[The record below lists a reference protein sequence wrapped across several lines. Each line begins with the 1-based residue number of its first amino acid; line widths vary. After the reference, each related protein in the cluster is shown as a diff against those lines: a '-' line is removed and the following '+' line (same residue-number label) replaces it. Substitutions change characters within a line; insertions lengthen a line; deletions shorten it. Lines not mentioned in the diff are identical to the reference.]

1 MVVALRKEADR
12 TPASLAATTASAA
25 TAATAATAAAA
36 TEVRRVAAGADRGA
50 ELIDAVDELP
60 RGGVQD
66 EQHGGRGARRSR
78 CLTP

>member
-36 TEVRRVAAGADRGA
+36 TKRQKAKDRRVRPWRQRARHASDPCGHCPPSCQFARK
-50 ELIDAVDELP
+50 LFV
-60 RGGVQD
+60 GG
-66 EQHGGRGARRSR
+66 
-78 CLTP
+78 